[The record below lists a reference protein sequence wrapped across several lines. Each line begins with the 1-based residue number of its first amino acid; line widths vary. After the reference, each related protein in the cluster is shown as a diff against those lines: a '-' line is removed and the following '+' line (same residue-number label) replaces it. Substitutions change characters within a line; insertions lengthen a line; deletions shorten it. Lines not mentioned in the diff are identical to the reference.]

1 MVNLA
6 AWNLAWISEGDGL
19 AGWEE
24 AADGGQALV
33 IQALGG

>member
-24 AADGGQALV
+24 AADGGYEL
-33 IQALGG
+33 LLWC